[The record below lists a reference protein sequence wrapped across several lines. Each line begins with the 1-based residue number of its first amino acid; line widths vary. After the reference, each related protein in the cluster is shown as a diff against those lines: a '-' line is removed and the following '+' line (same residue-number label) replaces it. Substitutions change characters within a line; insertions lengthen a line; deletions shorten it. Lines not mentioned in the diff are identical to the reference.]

1 MAEPWPVTQHPD
13 APEMWIVEDDRGKSG
28 WLDEQ
33 AARRYAAMPVMFE
46 AVRAAIKGRQYL
58 VCGVCGIYDGHT
70 KDCPG
75 IAALKAA
82 GEETQ

>member
-33 AARRYAAMPVMFE
+33 AARRYAAMPVMLE
-46 AVRAAIKGRQYL
+46 LARQVVAYSCESYVREDIVISAR
-58 VCGVCGIYDGHT
+58 
-70 KDCPG
+70 
-75 IAALKAA
+75 AALKAA
-82 GEETQ
+82 GEDL